1 MLPCSPRWYAEQR
14 YGMVSRYARSIVK
27 LGLFINNRYVTAPIN
42 WAKPKKTNTI
52 ILPLNSLTSKL
63 GSKGLH
69 SGPLPAFFRNTSL
82 CNETE

>member
-63 GSKGLH
+63 GSC
-69 SGPLPAFFRNTSL
+69 FFFFF
-82 CNETE
+82 